1 MKNIKMTKKINII
14 IVVAFIISIIFS
26 NCSLA
31 VGGAFSAA
39 DDFLGKRRFGIKYN
53 KWGAITSNFKFYIQ
67 IVNGNR
73 YCSNAISRNNY
84 RNTIYGSKC
93 RR

>member
-39 DDFLGKRRFGIKYN
+39 VDFLGKRRFGIKYN
-53 KWGAITSNFKFYIQ
+53 K
-67 IVNGNR
+67 
-73 YCSNAISRNNY
+73 
-84 RNTIYGSKC
+84 
-93 RR
+93 

>member
-1 MKNIKMTKKINII
+1 MKNIKNTKKINII

-53 KWGAITSNFKFYIQ
+53 K
-67 IVNGNR
+67 
-73 YCSNAISRNNY
+73 
-84 RNTIYGSKC
+84 
-93 RR
+93 